1 MTQKEFTER
10 TGITPTPEQ
19 FDYIHAVYMNTS
31 ISMDKDQFCEDF
43 KKHGESEILKDVH
56 VRAVNYELQCKQK
69 QDVIENIA
77 DYLITKACDYDS
89 SEFYF
94 KAVSL
99 IGQRNVVLRK
109 MELGLPFNT
118 EDHTYIANNLK

>member
-1 MTQKEFTER
+1 MTQKDFTER

-31 ISMDKDQFCEDF
+31 MDKDQFCEEF
-43 KKHGESEILKDVH
+43 KKYGESEILRDVH
-56 VRAVNYELQCKQK
+56 VRTVNFELQCKQK
-69 QDVIENIA
+69 QEVIENIA

-109 MELGLPFNT
+109 MELGLPFNN
-118 EDHTYIANNLK
+118 EDNVYIANNLK